1 MGPLQASAHSERA
14 GRAMNGGMRLNHL
27 NLSVTDVPACVA
39 MFETYFGLRRAD
51 MPVNEHMA
59 FLRGEDG
66 FLLSMF
72 RAREVSYPRSFHI
85 GFLQDT
91 PEEVHAI
98 HARLS
103 AGGFQVPP
111 LHEDHGRLTFYFDA
125 PGGFVVEVE
134 AFLPKA

>member
-1 MGPLQASAHSERA
+1 MPARTSRPGSRA
-14 GRAMNGGMRLNHL
+14 INVAMTLNHL

-39 MFETYFGLRRAD
+39 MFETYFGLTRSD
-51 MPVNEHMA
+51 MPVNDQMA

-72 RAREVSYPRSFHI
+72 RAKEVSYPKSFHI

-91 PEEVHAI
+91 PEQVHAI
-98 HARLS
+98 HARLLE
-103 AGGFQVPP
+103 GGFQVPP
-111 LHEDHGRLTFYFDA
+111 PHENHGRLTFYFDA

-134 AFLPKA
+134 SFLPRQEG

>member
-1 MGPLQASAHSERA
+1 MPGQ
-14 GRAMNGGMRLNHL
+14 GMTGFMKLNHL
-27 NLSVTDVPACVA
+27 NLSVTDVTACVE
-39 MFETYFGLRRAD
+39 MFETYFGLMRSD

-72 RAREVSYPRSFHI
+72 RAKDVAYPKSFHV

-91 PEEVHAI
+91 PEQVHAI
-98 HARLS
+98 RAELLE
-103 AGGFQVPP
+103 GGYAVPEP
-111 LHEDHGRLTFYFDA
+111 QQNHGRLTFYFDA

-134 AFLPKA
+134 SFIR